1 MTPLRGAL
9 LLLCGLVLASCGQ
22 GGNRAADAPDAEVTK
37 ADLAIMVLPA
47 EELGG
52 LAEGLRVAPD
62 ESGPE
67 SNAAAARGSLD
78 PDDSAR
84 RLRGAGRV
92 TGYELTYRHPR
103 AFSGKGAKGVLNV
116 ASSVELM
123 QDAVDASRFLNR
135 QVDDYERFEDTA
147 VEAVRV
153 GRISSLPVR
162 GIGEETHGV
171 RGTIRAFGLTMHTT
185 VVAFRRGRIVGWVGV
200 MRADRRDMTDA
211 ATRLAITMDSRIQ
224 RVLGGQLR
232 EEPVPLPGVKRPRID
247 PQPLTLRLADLP
259 AGLTVTGEGY
269 RRHGD
274 VRSFLREF
282 EVAGSGVE
290 SAGVLYLRSMTQI
303 AESEDAAAVT
313 LRYSGTTKGSR
324 HLARLVVRGAL
335 KTEARALAVQPLDVE
350 GADTVA
356 WVATFSTPKM
366 RVAVVVLYVRAG
378 VALGSLTAVGPAA
391 RLDPAEILAL
401 APTVRDRLHSIP

>member
-1 MTPLRGAL
+1 M
-9 LLLCGLVLASCGQ
+9 
-22 GGNRAADAPDAEVTK
+22 
-37 ADLAIMVLPA
+37 
-47 EELGG
+47 
-52 LAEGLRVAPD
+52 
-62 ESGPE
+62 
-67 SNAAAARGSLD
+67 
-78 PDDSAR
+78 
-84 RLRGAGRV
+84 
-92 TGYELTYRHPR
+92 
-103 AFSGKGAKGVLNV
+103 
-116 ASSVELM
+116 
-123 QDAVDASRFLNR
+123 
-135 QVDDYERFEDTA
+135 
-147 VEAVRV
+147 
-153 GRISSLPVR
+153 
-162 GIGEETHGV
+162 
-171 RGTIRAFGLTMHTT
+171 
-185 VVAFRRGRIVGWVGV
+185 
-200 MRADRRDMTDA
+200 
-211 ATRLAITMDSRIQ
+211 
-224 RVLGGQLR
+224 
-232 EEPVPLPGVKRPRID
+232 
-247 PQPLTLRLADLP
+247 TLRLADLP

-269 RRHGD
+269 RRHSD

-282 EVAGSGVE
+282 EVARNRVE

-401 APTVRDRLHSIP
+401 APTVRDRLHSTP